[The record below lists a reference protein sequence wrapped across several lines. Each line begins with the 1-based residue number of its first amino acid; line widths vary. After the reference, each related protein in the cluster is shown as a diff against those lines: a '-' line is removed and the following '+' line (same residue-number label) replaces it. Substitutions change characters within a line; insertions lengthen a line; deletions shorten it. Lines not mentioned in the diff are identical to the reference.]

1 MASYRKRGD
10 NWEYRITYYDPI
22 TNKRREKT
30 KKGFRT
36 KKEAMVAAAQAEIN
50 IDQDFFEKD
59 DNIRLASYLDK
70 WFEDYKPTVKE
81 SSWKTRHD
89 SLIILKKH
97 LGAYK
102 LKSVNEKIY
111 RNFLNDIAPQYAK
124 NTLIGVH
131 HVIKMVMDQAVK
143 DSYFR
148 YNPIKEVKIP
158 KTTKDTSSK
167 QVDEDLADIKFWEKE
182 EITAYLNAVKR
193 KGRPQDLAMF
203 LLLVYSGLRIGEA
216 VALKWDKIDFEESII
231 RVRFTLFQKNG
242 LRGKYKMMPPK
253 TQSSIRNVPV
263 PPQVINQLRVLKHV
277 QERIKEEKRG
287 NYVDEDFVFAD
298 HTGQPEP
305 ARNFN
310 YRMATYIKKA
320 GVKKITPHNLRH
332 TYTALMIDA
341 GIDIKEAQKRLG
353 HSSAKTT
360 LDIYSHIMKDKK
372 TASIVQFNA
381 MANEIF

>member
-1 MASYRKRGD
+1 
-10 NWEYRITYYDPI
+10 
-22 TNKRREKT
+22 
-30 KKGFRT
+30 
-36 KKEAMVAAAQAEIN
+36 
-50 IDQDFFEKD
+50 
-59 DNIRLASYLDK
+59 
-70 WFEDYKPTVKE
+70 
-81 SSWKTRHD
+81 
-89 SLIILKKH
+89 
-97 LGAYK
+97 
-102 LKSVNEKIY
+102 
-111 RNFLNDIAPQYAK
+111 
-124 NTLIGVH
+124 
-131 HVIKMVMDQAVK
+131 MDQAVK

-193 KGRPQDLAMF
+193 KGRPKDLAMF

-242 LRGKYKMMPPK
+242 LKGKYKMMPPK

-320 GVKKITPHNLRH
+320 GVKKSLR
-332 TYTALMIDA
+332 I
-341 GIDIKEAQKRLG
+341 I
-353 HSSAKTT
+353 
-360 LDIYSHIMKDKK
+360 
-372 TASIVQFNA
+372 
-381 MANEIF
+381 

>member
-158 KTTKDTSSK
+158 RTTKDTSSK

-277 QERIKEEKRG
+277 QERIKEEKQG

-298 HTGQPEP
+298 HT
-305 ARNFN
+305 AR
-310 YRMATYIKKA
+310 TGKKLQLSNDHLY
-320 GVKKITPHNLRH
+320 KKSRSEKN
-332 TYTALMIDA
+332 
-341 GIDIKEAQKRLG
+341 
-353 HSSAKTT
+353 HSA
-360 LDIYSHIMKDKK
+360 
-372 TASIVQFNA
+372 
-381 MANEIF
+381 

>member
-1 MASYRKRGD
+1 
-10 NWEYRITYYDPI
+10 
-22 TNKRREKT
+22 
-30 KKGFRT
+30 
-36 KKEAMVAAAQAEIN
+36 
-50 IDQDFFEKD
+50 
-59 DNIRLASYLDK
+59 
-70 WFEDYKPTVKE
+70 
-81 SSWKTRHD
+81 
-89 SLIILKKH
+89 
-97 LGAYK
+97 
-102 LKSVNEKIY
+102 
-111 RNFLNDIAPQYAK
+111 
-124 NTLIGVH
+124 
-131 HVIKMVMDQAVK
+131 
-143 DSYFR
+143 
-148 YNPIKEVKIP
+148 
-158 KTTKDTSSK
+158 
-167 QVDEDLADIKFWEKE
+167 
-182 EITAYLNAVKR
+182 
-193 KGRPQDLAMF
+193 
-203 LLLVYSGLRIGEA
+203 
-216 VALKWDKIDFEESII
+216 
-231 RVRFTLFQKNG
+231 
-242 LRGKYKMMPPK
+242 MMPPK

-277 QERIKEEKRG
+277 QERIKEKERG

-341 GIDIKEAQKRLG
+341 GIDIKEAQRRLG